1 MHNKSKKKPASPWR
15 NKQETLKTVKKSTP
29 VTVATIAL
37 LVFVAGS
44 LFYVFAREFQ
54 SGQGLAGSRP
64 TGEQVADNRIP
75 GGKAAAEGQRKVV
88 AYYFR
93 ATARCASCMTIEEY
107 TRDAIFNG
115 FPDAL
120 KNGLLLWQVV
130 NVEEPGNEH
139 FVRDYRL
146 YSQSVVLVELQD
158 GKQTKWKNLEQV
170 WLLLGDKS
178 AFSRY
183 VQEEVRLFLAESR

>member
-1 MHNKSKKKPASPWR
+1 MKK
-15 NKQETLKTVKKSTP
+15 NQTNTEKKSTLT
-29 VTVATIAL
+29 TVAAVAL

-54 SGQGLAGSRP
+54 SGAAGAKP
-64 TGEQVADNRIP
+64 TGKQATDNRS
-75 GGKAAAEGQRKVV
+75 GGPPAPEGQRKIV

-93 ATARCASCMTIEEY
+93 ATARCAPCVTIENYARE
-107 TRDAIFNG
+107 AVVNG
-115 FPDAL
+115 FPNEL

-139 FVRDYRL
+139 FIRDYRL
-146 YSQSVVLVELQD
+146 FSQSVVLVELRD
-158 GKQTKWKNLEQV
+158 GKQTKWKNLDQV

-178 AFSRY
+178 AFARY
-183 VQEEVRLFLAESR
+183 IEQEVRLFLAGG